1 MYFGEGSERNGGE
14 VDVNYNVSDRFMGTN
29 LPLNEMKQSGLLLLY
44 DYKKKHLNTDIT
56 SECMLS

>member
-1 MYFGEGSERNGGE
+1 VYFGKGSERNGGE

-44 DYKKKHLNTDIT
+44 DYKKKTFKY
-56 SECMLS
+56 